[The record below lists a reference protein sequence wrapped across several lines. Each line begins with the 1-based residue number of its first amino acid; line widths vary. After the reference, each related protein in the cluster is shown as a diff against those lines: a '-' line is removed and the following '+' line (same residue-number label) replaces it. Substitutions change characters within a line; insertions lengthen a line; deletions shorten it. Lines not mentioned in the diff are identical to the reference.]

1 MAHEVLHT
9 LGATDK
15 YDPATNLPIFPIGYA
30 EPGRAPLYPQDKAEL
45 MGGRVPQSPR
55 DAEIPQDLNRVV
67 IGPATALE
75 IGWTT
80 TLQTSARQQE

>member
-15 YDPATNLPIFPIGYA
+15 YDPVTNMPIFPFGYA
-30 EPGRAPLYPQDKAEL
+30 EPDRAPLHPQDKAEL
-45 MGGRVPQSPR
+45 MGGRVPRSPR
-55 DAEIPQDLNRVV
+55 EAEIPRDLSQVV

-80 TLQTSARQQE
+80 TLQGAARQHE